1 MTNQEK
7 LVRFDWAMKRL
18 LRNKADY
25 CVVEGLLTVLLGK
38 PIHIESLL
46 ESESNQESEEDK
58 FNRVDIL
65 AGGED
70 GELMIFEIQNNR
82 ELDYFHRM
90 AYGTSKAMSEYLK
103 IGSPYEGIRK
113 IYSIHIV
120 YFTIGQGNDYVYKGT
135 TQFVGLHD
143 SSDILR
149 LSKSQRDAFN
159 CETPADIFPEY
170 YLLRVDKFNAI
181 ARTPLDEWISFLK
194 SGEIPA
200 DATAPGLQEA
210 RERLRVESLNDAE
223 LRSYYHR
230 LDNQRYQRSVIE
242 TGRFEGRMEGRE
254 EGLAAG
260 KEIGHAEGMA
270 EGRKAGR
277 KEGAVQ
283 ANIEAARRLKRAGI
297 SVGIISQCTGLGI
310 DQISKL

>member
-1 MTNQEK
+1 M
-7 LVRFDWAMKRL
+7 
-18 LRNKADY
+18 
-25 CVVEGLLTVLLGK
+25 
-38 PIHIESLL
+38 
-46 ESESNQESEEDK
+46 
-58 FNRVDIL
+58 
-65 AGGED
+65 
-70 GELMIFEIQNNR
+70 
-82 ELDYFHRM
+82 
-90 AYGTSKAMSEYLK
+90 
-103 IGSPYEGIRK
+103 
-113 IYSIHIV
+113 
-120 YFTIGQGNDYVYKGT
+120 
-135 TQFVGLHD
+135 GLHD

-270 EGRKAGR
+270 LIKYQNYKRKQAATPRVGRGFEGKMYRDFEPKAGL
-277 KEGAVQ
+277 EPAQ
-283 ANIEAARRLKRAGI
+283 ASLRFA
-297 SVGIISQCTGLGI
+297 SF
-310 DQISKL
+310 